1 MTFLAPPAVAAWVHQ
16 EARTGFEVAGIQPVA
31 SGWSLDGCT
40 SAVEDGEAWV
50 VDYAIEVSAH
60 WSSRSARATRRV
72 GAASRSATVECDGHG
87 RWWVDG
93 VPRRDLDGCS
103 DVDLESSALT
113 NAFPVH
119 RLALEPGQSAPA
131 PAAYIRTSLAVERLE
146 QTYTRIDAQEGHQRF
161 RYRAPAFG
169 VECELVY
176 DASGFALR
184 YPGIAVRG
192 L

>member
-16 EARTGFEVAGIQPVA
+16 QARTGFEVAGIQPVS
-31 SGWSLDGCT
+31 SGWVLDGCT

-50 VDYAIEVSAH
+50 VDYEIEVSTH
-60 WSSRSARATRRV
+60 WSSRSSRVTRRV
-72 GAASRSATVECDGHG
+72 GAASRSATVERDGHG

-93 VPRRDLDGCS
+93 VPREDLDGCG

-119 RLALEPGQSAPA
+119 RLALEPGQSATA

-146 QTYTRIDAQEGHQRF
+146 QTYTRIDGQDAHQRF

-169 VECELVY
+169 FECELLY
-176 DASGFALR
+176 DAAGFALS
-184 YPGIAVRG
+184 YPGIAVRT